1 MGAWIR
7 AVAADRG
14 KQIILTDV
22 QKVKLA
28 GLGDGLGMISVY
40 VCVWW
45 GHGSDLYILGWQK
58 LMGKRG
64 NVRVGTD
71 TLGSEKS

>member
-1 MGAWIR
+1 M
-7 AVAADRG
+7 
-14 KQIILTDV
+14 
-22 QKVKLA
+22 A

-71 TLGSEKS
+71 TLGSEKL

>member
-1 MGAWIR
+1 M
-7 AVAADRG
+7 
-14 KQIILTDV
+14 
-22 QKVKLA
+22 A

-71 TLGSEKS
+71 TLGSEKLSVVLEHVECKGLLQYFFPPLDGI